1 MAAVVAP
8 LSGSCLSENH
18 GLGGDW
24 SLVSGSSDTGGVL
37 GRPVLAEE
45 GKPDV
50 ARTLFLVLSNPV
62 DGRDDEY
69 NRWYDEVH
77 IRDVCEVPGV
87 VSAQRYRVRPDIP
100 PADVVPADGESGD
113 GHLPQRHLAVYEL
126 DDDPAKVFGE
136 FITRVGDG
144 RLPLSDTLDMSSVI
158 MSVWEPGARWP
169 V

>member
-1 MAAVVAP
+1 M
-8 LSGSCLSENH
+8 SR
-18 GLGGDW
+18 
-24 SLVSGSSDTGGVL
+24 SSDTGGVL

-50 ARTLFLVLSNPV
+50 AHALFLVLSNPV

-69 NRWYDEVH
+69 NKWYDEVH

-87 VSAQRYRVRPDIP
+87 VAAQRYRVRPDIP
-100 PADVVPADGESGD
+100 PADVEPGD
-113 GHLPQRHLAVYEL
+113 GRLPQRHLAVYEL

-136 FITRVGDG
+136 FLARVGDG
-144 RLPLSDTLDMSSVI
+144 RLPLSDTLDMSSVV

-169 V
+169 Q